1 MIIYRDAPA
10 SSVMPAC
17 RDTYWT
23 MRGDSLLRSRC
34 SRDKAIAIVLA
45 LMLAVS
51 GLLLSSPYAHATG
64 RADLA
69 IKDAETAVSSS
80 KLSLEEAKSRLD
92 QITAEYNVLN
102 AEIDDMQSK
111 IDSLSEQ
118 VLEAQ
123 AAMLE
128 GRDALSDTAV
138 YEYRNNTMTTMLNIL
153 LGSQNI
159 SELTTNMSYISQI
172 MDHQAKEI
180 ATQKQLKS
188 ELETASEEL
197 NAQKNEQESKL
208 AELDRKQ
215 SEAQNVVDHV
225 SQEYAA
231 NTEYLNALKAQ
242 ADALRR
248 AEAQATQEVDP
259 GATTINRPS
268 SSGSGGG
275 TPSQGQTGSTGS
287 TGTGSSGT
295 TSNGGNTSGGTS
307 SSGEGWRTGLATAY
321 GGSSDPYTPNPG
333 KTATGA
339 ICNDYSVGVA
349 VPMAWP
355 NYRSYLGRT
364 VEIVYN
370 GKTVYAPVNDCGGM
384 QGGRVSLDLQPGV
397 FKAFGFSNCNA
408 WGIRTVQY
416 RFL

>member
-1 MIIYRDAPA
+1 
-10 SSVMPAC
+10 
-17 RDTYWT
+17 
-23 MRGDSLLRSRC
+23 
-34 SRDKAIAIVLA
+34 
-45 LMLAVS
+45 MLAVF
-51 GLLLSSPYAHATG
+51 GLSLSPLEAGATG

-69 IKDAETAVSSS
+69 IKDAESAVSSS
-80 KLSLEEAKSRLD
+80 RLSLDEAKARLD
-92 QITAEYNVLN
+92 QITQEYNELN
-102 AEIDDMQSK
+102 AEIDGMQSK
-111 IDSLSEQ
+111 IDRLAEQ

-128 GRDALSDTAV
+128 GRDALSDAAV

-153 LGSQNI
+153 LGSQDI

-180 ATQKQLKS
+180 ATQKQLKI
-188 ELETASEEL
+188 ELESASEEL

-215 SEAQNVVDHV
+215 SEAQNVVDQV

-231 NTEYLNALKAQ
+231 NTEYLNALRSQ
-242 ADALRR
+242 ADTLRR
-248 AEAQATQEVDP
+248 TEAQATQVVDP
-259 GATTINRPS
+259 GANTIDRPS
-268 SSGSGGG
+268 SPSSSQPTPDSGQSGSA
-275 TPSQGQTGSTGS
+275 GSTGS
-287 TGTGSSGT
+287 
-295 TSNGGNTSGGTS
+295 GGNAGGTSSAPS

-339 ICNDYSVGVA
+339 VCNDYSVGVA
-349 VPMAWP
+349 VPMAWS

-397 FKAFGFSNCNA
+397 FKAFGFNTCNA

>member
-1 MIIYRDAPA
+1 MA
-10 SSVMPAC
+10 SV
-17 RDTYWT
+17 
-23 MRGDSLLRSRC
+23 
-34 SRDKAIAIVLA
+34 VLA
-45 LMLAVS
+45 LMLAVF
-51 GLLLSSPYAHATG
+51 GLSLAPLDADATP

-80 KLSLEEAKSRLD
+80 KLSLDEAKARLD
-92 QITAEYNVLN
+92 QISAEYNALN
-102 AEIDDMQSK
+102 AEVDDMQSE
-111 IDSLSEQ
+111 IDRLAGQ

-123 AAMLE
+123 EAMLE

-138 YEYRNNTMTTMLNIL
+138 YEYRNNTASAMLNVL
-153 LGSQNI
+153 LGSQDI
-159 SELTTNMSYISQI
+159 SELTLNMGYISQI
-172 MDHQAKEI
+172 MNRQAKEI

-188 ELETASEEL
+188 DLEAASEEL
-197 NAQKNEQESKL
+197 NVQKNEQESKL

-215 SEAQNVVDHV
+215 SEAQNVVNQV

-231 NTEYLNALKAQ
+231 NTEYLAALRSQ

-248 AEAQATQEVDP
+248 AETQATQEIDP
-259 GATTINRPS
+259 TSNTIDRPS
-268 SSGSGGG
+268 SSSTQPSSGQTQAPSAGAGNASGG
-275 TPSQGQTGSTGS
+275 
-287 TGTGSSGT
+287 SS
-295 TSNGGNTSGGTS
+295 SPSGGSAGASTS

-339 ICNDYSVGVA
+339 VCNDYSVGVA
-349 VPMAWP
+349 VPLAWP

-397 FKAFGFSNCNA
+397 FKAFGFSSCNA

>member
-1 MIIYRDAPA
+1 MTKSTGIIN
-10 SSVMPAC
+10 
-17 RDTYWT
+17 
-23 MRGDSLLRSRC
+23 
-34 SRDKAIAIVLA
+34 KATAVVLA
-45 LMLAVS
+45 LMLAAF
-51 GLLLSSPYAHATG
+51 GLSLVPLEADATG

-69 IKDAETAVSSS
+69 IRDAESAVSSA
-80 KLSLEEAKSRLD
+80 KLSLDEAKTRLD
-92 QITAEYNVLN
+92 EITAEYNELN
-102 AEIDDMQSK
+102 AEIDSMQAK
-111 IDSLSEQ
+111 IDRLANQ

-123 AAMLE
+123 EAMLE

-138 YEYRNNTMTTMLNIL
+138 YEYRNNTMTTMLNVL
-153 LGSQNI
+153 LGSQDI
-159 SELTTNMSYISQI
+159 SELTINLGYLSQI
-172 MDHQAKEI
+172 MNHQAKEI

-188 ELETASEEL
+188 DLESASDEL
-197 NAQKNEQESKL
+197 NIQKNEQEAKL

-215 SEAQNVVDHV
+215 SEAQNVVNQV

-231 NTEYLNALKAQ
+231 NTEYLAALKSQ
-242 ADALRR
+242 ADTLKR
-248 AEAQATQEVDP
+248 AEVQATQEVDP
-259 GATTINRPS
+259 SANTVNRPS
-268 SSGSGGG
+268 SPAAQAPSGGQQA
-275 TPSQGQTGSTGS
+275 S
-287 TGTGSSGT
+287 SSGT
-295 TSNGGNTSGGTS
+295 TGSSTGTSPSGGSSGGGSS

-339 ICNDYSVGVA
+339 VCNDYSVGVA
-349 VPMAWP
+349 VPMAWS